1 MSYLLYVA
9 AFGEP
14 RAHPRD
20 LPSTPQNSRQV
31 GPIGAPRTPRGS
43 KVQRTAKTQTLDS
56 CTPSPLIARRWTNVG
71 AVNARRVLYTSR
83 KTYARFTTRRVL
95 YTMHTQ
101 DPPPQGPHGHPKTAK
116 EATGSPKKA
125 PKDPPRATNRPTRSP
140 SSSTRG
146 PREVPRTPKGLPR
159 EPRNPHRPSQK
170 PSPRLRRLSGSA
182 GTPKGQTINY

>member
-71 AVNARRVLYTSR
+71 AVSARRVLYTSR
-83 KTYARFTTRRVL
+83 KTYARFTTRRVV

-101 DPPPQGPHGHPKTAK
+101 DPPARPPR
-116 EATGSPKKA
+116 A
-125 PKDPPRATNRPTRSP
+125 PKDRQGGHWMPQKSTQRPPPTGPQGAPLAPRGGPARSQER
-140 SSSTRG
+140 SKDYQGSL
-146 PREVPRTPKGLPR
+146 ETPQ
-159 EPRNPHRPSQK
+159 E
-170 PSPRLRRLSGSA
+170 
-182 GTPKGQTINY
+182 I